1 MNPGCG
7 CEIAWFPTEAEA
19 REAWNTRAPSPGI
32 TEGERDLLVDIA
44 LKMDTNSLTFYMD
57 ESGGGC
63 NEANQ
68 LRVIAK
74 AKETGEVG

>member
-32 TEGERDLLVDIA
+32 TEGERQRVGEIA
-44 LKMDTNSLTFYMD
+44 
-57 ESGGGC
+57 
-63 NEANQ
+63 EAIEKAHATVYAIQNGWNHKGVVSE
-68 LRVIAK
+68 LRAIAK
-74 AKETGEVG
+74 DEGEVG